1 MNHSMKKLFSFGVMA
16 SAIAISAS
24 AWAAPGCMDSGAS
37 NYDPAA
43 TEDDGSCLYATSF
56 NVDMTCAPVAFAT
69 VHVTGPWCGWCAA
82 EAYNTLSDTDGDG
95 IYSISV
101 DLPAGQVEYK
111 YMVDSWAHQEN
122 LVDDMQNGAT
132 CAPITDY
139 AGYANRLMDV
149 GLTANDTYDT
159 CGSCDDVVETSFV
172 DVTFAIDMS
181 QTGLPNADYDNV
193 VVNGSWNG
201 WGGWGVTLA
210 DADGDGIFT
219 ATAAFEAGSTFEFV
233 IAATGPADGWSG
245 WGSIIYAPVEC
256 SNAPE
261 AAPGSNANYVVSVGD
276 AAMTVAYCA
285 GSCDATCFVAVPG
298 CTDSTAC
305 NYDAEA
311 NTDDG
316 SCISSDAGVLCGAGT
331 VWNAETCSCEAD
343 FAQGCGEG
351 TIWDAASGTCIS
363 SATSESGCA
372 ADINSDGMVTA
383 TDLLVFLSQ
392 FSNICE

>member
-1 MNHSMKKLFSFGVMA
+1 MKKLFSFGVMA

-139 AGYANRLMDV
+139 AGYANRLIVALLEAHDERLRRLEARSGTAPIEGTSRFPDFQGSA
-149 GLTANDTYDT
+149 GLRPPSSVPELA
-159 CGSCDDVVETSFV
+159 S
-172 DVTFAIDMS
+172 I
-181 QTGLPNADYDNV
+181 GLPDAFDIRFGPTSSSLGLNAQMQLSEVIELLGRYPQLRV
-193 VVNGSWNG
+193 VC
-201 WGGWGVTLA
+201 
-210 DADGDGIFT
+210 
-219 ATAAFEAGSTFEFV
+219 
-233 IAATGPADGWSG
+233 TGH
-245 WGSIIYAPVEC
+245 
-256 SNAPE
+256 
-261 AAPGSNANYVVSVGD
+261 
-276 AAMTVAYCA
+276 T
-285 GSCDATCFVAVPG
+285 
-298 CTDSTAC
+298 
-305 NYDAEA
+305 DAEGDRGA
-311 NTDDG
+311 NIALSRKRAEAVRTYLLQSGVRDERVLLNFFG
-316 SCISSDAGVLCGAGT
+316 EERAMNAG
-331 VWNAETCSCEAD
+331 
-343 FAQGCGEG
+343 
-351 TIWDAASGTCIS
+351 
-363 SATSESGCA
+363 A
-372 ADINSDGMVTA
+372 ADRRVEVAFFAN
-383 TDLLVFLSQ
+383 
-392 FSNICE
+392 